1 MELSTFKLEKDKSPF
16 APTFEFTIGI
26 TNVSDELDILDIR
39 EKLLIKEKE
48 IINLYPGT
56 HDGGTNLGMDSVTS
70 RFPHYI
76 LWQYEEFDKIKYLI
90 KEYHNEYCEQLNIKY
105 DRLYSQAWFNVMR
118 LGEKIVKHQHDT
130 SRYSYLSAHLTI
142 SAEETNTYY
151 YEPFTNRQWVEKNK
165 AGKLTIFPSWVTHE
179 TDRVEKEQERI
190 TVAIDLLNHT
200 CFMEDIYDDKK
211 YRWIEIT

>member
-1 MELSTFKLEKDKSPF
+1 MELNTFTLGKEKSPF
-16 APTFEFTIGI
+16 APTFEFTVGI
-26 TNVSDELDILDIR
+26 ADISDELDILDIR

-70 RFPHYI
+70 RFPHYV
-76 LWQYEEFDKIKYLI
+76 LWKYEEFDKIKYLI
-90 KEYHNEYCEQLNIKY
+90 KEYHNEYCKQLNIKY

-118 LGEKIVKHQHDT
+118 LGEKIDKHQHNT
-130 SRYSYLSAHLTI
+130 SRYSYLSAHITI

-151 YEPFTNRQWVEKNK
+151 CEPFTNRLWTEKNK

-190 TVAIDLLNHT
+190 TVGIDLLNHT
-200 CFMEDIYDDKK
+200 GFMEDIYDDKK
-211 YRWIEIT
+211 YRWTEIT